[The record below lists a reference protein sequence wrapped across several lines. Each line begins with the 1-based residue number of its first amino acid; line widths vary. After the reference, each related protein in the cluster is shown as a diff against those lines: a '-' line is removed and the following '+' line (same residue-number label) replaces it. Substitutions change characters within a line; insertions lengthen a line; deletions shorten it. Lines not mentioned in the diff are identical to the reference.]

1 MDISNFF
8 GDVEVVEQQTEIK
21 PGRYDL
27 EYVNTNEELRSG
39 QNGWMG
45 MQLNFRIAGTG
56 LQTGFTVTVAHDNP
70 KYVGFGMK
78 EMAGLAKAAG
88 ITGTLKDTNELNGK
102 TVSCM
107 LKLNDNNYP
116 EIDSKFGSHWQPAK
130 GVNHESFKQ
139 DAAKSVE
146 GGNQWDAVVD
156 KVAEKKEEDLGDK
169 IPF

>member
-8 GDVEVVEQQTEIK
+8 DNVEVVEEQTEIK

-27 EYVNTNEELRSG
+27 EYVNTNDELRSG

-70 KYVGFGMK
+70 KYVGFGVK
-78 EMAGLAKAAG
+78 EMACLAKAAG
-88 ITGTLKDTNELNGK
+88 ITGSLRNTDELKGK

-107 LKLNDNNYP
+107 LKLNERNYP
-116 EIDSKFGSHWQPAK
+116 EIDSKFGSHWQPAQGK
-130 GVNHESFKQ
+130 KVEAS
-139 DAAKSVE
+139 APTPAKTKVE
-146 GGNQWDAVVD
+146 
-156 KVAEKKEEDLGDK
+156 EELGDK

>member
-8 GDVEVVEQQTEIK
+8 GDVEIVEQQTDIK

-27 EYVNTNEELRSG
+27 EYVNTNDELRSG

-45 MQLNFRIAGTG
+45 MQLNFRVAGTG

-70 KYVGFGMK
+70 KYVGFGIK
-78 EMAGLAKAAG
+78 EMACLAKAAG
-88 ITGTLKDTNELNGK
+88 ITGSLKNTDELNGK

-107 LKLNDNNYP
+107 LKLNDNGYP
-116 EIDSKFGSHWQPAK
+116 EIDSKFGSHWQPAEGK
-130 GVNHESFKQ
+130 K
-139 DAAKSVE
+139 VE
-146 GGNQWDAVVD
+146 ASAPAPAET
-156 KVAEKKEEDLGDK
+156 KVEDDLGDK

>member
-8 GDVEVVEQQTEIK
+8 DNVEVVEEQTEIK

-27 EYVNTNEELRSG
+27 EYVNTNDELRSG

-70 KYVGFGMK
+70 KYVGFGVK
-78 EMAGLAKAAG
+78 EMACLAKAAG
-88 ITGTLKDTNELNGK
+88 ITGSLRNTDELKGK

-107 LKLNDNNYP
+107 LKLNERNYP
-116 EIDSKFGSHWQPAK
+116 EIDSKFGSNWQPAQGK
-130 GVNHESFKQ
+130 K
-139 DAAKSVE
+139 VE
-146 GGNQWDAVVD
+146 ASAPTPAET
-156 KVAEKKEEDLGDK
+156 KVEEDLGDK